1 MGDTI
6 DAIASTGSGE
16 TVSPT
21 AHSDQFI
28 VKAPQPEQVSINK
41 YDNGTMDILPDNTR
55 NTINPTERVEIS
67 YTEKSHQSNEISK
80 SFTITKN

>member
-1 MGDTI
+1 M
-6 DAIASTGSGE
+6 
-16 TVSPT
+16 
-21 AHSDQFI
+21 
-28 VKAPQPEQVSINK
+28 SINK

-80 SFTITKN
+80 SFTITKTVMANGQ